1 MRFDAQVV
9 IPLAEI
15 KLIETS
21 EPLILVGSD
30 LMAPPAVQ
38 KGWRF
43 WDIGYD
49 DNDIGTIRFRKQKH
63 TRPVQ
68 LLAWPTVRPEMSA
81 PRPYVAP
88 PQAAAPAKPSTKPP
102 KPPTLTRAS
111 SIKPAAQKATT
122 KPSTVA
128 ATPESR

>member
-1 MRFDAQVV
+1 MLVRFDAQVV

-21 EPLILVGSD
+21 KPLILVGSD
-30 LMAPPAVQ
+30 LIAPPAIQ
-38 KGWRF
+38 KGWHFR
-43 WDIGYD
+43 DIGYD
-49 DNDIGTIRFRKQKH
+49 NNDIGTICFRKQKC
-63 TRPVQ
+63 TRPIQ

-88 PQAAAPAKPSTKPP
+88 PQAATPAKLSMKPP

-111 SIKPAAQKATT
+111 SIKLAAQKTT
-122 KPSTVA
+122 MKPSTVA
-128 ATPESR
+128 TTP

>member
-1 MRFDAQVV
+1 MLVRFDAQVV

-30 LMAPPAVQ
+30 LMAPPAIQ

-43 WDIGYD
+43 QDIGYD
-49 DNDIGTIRFRKQKH
+49 NNDIGTIPFHKQKRTH
-63 TRPVQ
+63 PVQ
-68 LLAWPTVRPEMSA
+68 LLDWPTVCPEMSA
-81 PRPYVAP
+81 PRSYIAP

-102 KPPTLTRAS
+102 
-111 SIKPAAQKATT
+111 
-122 KPSTVA
+122 
-128 ATPESR
+128 